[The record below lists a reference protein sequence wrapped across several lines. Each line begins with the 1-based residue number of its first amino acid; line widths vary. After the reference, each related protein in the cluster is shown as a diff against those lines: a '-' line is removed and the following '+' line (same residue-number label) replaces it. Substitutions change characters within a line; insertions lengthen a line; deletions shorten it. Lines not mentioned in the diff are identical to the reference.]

1 MAQMFPSMKDVYGT
15 VIHAP
20 KANDVNMYKEFS
32 TIGHN
37 AGCGMTR
44 QDRQKQPS
52 PDDRQPKSS
61 TPRQS
66 SKLQLLNSP
75 QPLGVVGANGQKRA
89 LMTAEEMMQSTT
101 VLIQR
106 SVFTLDNSRQ
116 VMPPSVKRSNRDV
129 YEQYV
134 ARANGPQEPSAA
146 AMKKYQE
153 YVGMLYKWV
162 GSVLAITAVFEIAY
176 WNHNHNTFSHSPRYS
191 SSPVFCCYW

>member
-1 MAQMFPSMKDVYGT
+1 MAQMFPSMKEVYGT

-20 KANDVNMYKEFS
+20 KANDINMYKEFS

-37 AGCGMTR
+37 AGCGLSKGGR
-44 QDRQKQPS
+44 KKQTS
-52 PDDRQPKSS
+52 PDDRQLVPTTPT

-66 SKLQLLNSP
+66 SKQLIQRLN
-75 QPLGVVGANGQKRA
+75 PLHSSNGRKQA

-106 SVFTLDNSRQ
+106 SVFSLDNSRQ
-116 VMPPSVKRSNRDV
+116 VMPPTVKRSNRDV

-134 ARANGPQEPSAA
+134 ARANGPQEPSTA

-153 YVGMLYKWV
+153 YVGMLYK
-162 GSVLAITAVFEIAY
+162 
-176 WNHNHNTFSHSPRYS
+176 
-191 SSPVFCCYW
+191 